1 MNLFAERY
9 TDRRLMG
16 WSFPAGILQ
25 GATALYTI
33 LLAPVFAALWIALGR
48 RGKDLSPP
56 TKFATGLGLLSL
68 GILVMIV
75 ASKLVVSGHKV
86 SPAWLLFT
94 YLLQECGD
102 LCLSPVG
109 LSSMTKLAP
118 RRYVS
123 QVMGVWFLALAL
135 GNNLAGQLS
144 RQYDATNLESLP
156 ALFLKIFWWTL
167 GAAVLMYCLSPRLR
181 RLIQGP
187 GEIRAPSRNTNP

>member
-75 ASKLVVSGHKV
+75 ASKLVVSGHRV

-144 RQYDATNLESLP
+144 RQYDAANLESLP
-156 ALFLKIFWWTL
+156 ALFLELFWWTE
-167 GAAVLMYCLSPRLR
+167 GAAILMYCLSPRLE
-181 RLIQGP
+181 RLIKGP
-187 GEIRAPSRNTNP
+187 GQIPAP